1 MNGARP
7 EVGATKPGTEEA
19 FEQFYRRYQRQVSRY
34 LLGMLVDPAL
44 AADASQETWLRY
56 LHYVDRPEPHF
67 DGALLLAVARNVA
80 RTVWRRRPPETA
92 SDPGLQADPYS
103 FETTLMIS
111 DLVRRLPY
119 AEREVIVLH
128 YALDLPL
135 EDVCRQVHAPSGTV
149 KSRLHR
155 ARLRL
160 REAYLAG
167 EGARL
172 GG

>member
-1 MNGARP
+1 MA
-7 EVGATKPGTEEA
+7 ATKPGTEEA
-19 FEQFYRRYQRQVSRY
+19 FEQFYRRYERQVSRY
-34 LLGMLVDPAL
+34 LLGMLVDSAL

-56 LHYVDRPEPHF
+56 LRYVNRPEPHF

-80 RTVWRRRPPETA
+80 RTAWRRRPREA
-92 SDPGLQADPYS
+92 SADLSPSADPYS
-103 FETTLMIS
+103 FENSLLIS

-135 EDVCRQVHAPSGTV
+135 EAVCRQVRAPVGTV
-149 KSRLHR
+149 KSRLYR

-167 EGARL
+167 EGARS
-172 GG
+172 GA